1 MNNLGLLE
9 FREMTRGIVAA
20 DQMVKAAPVELI
32 LATSVCPGKFI
43 ALVAGEIGAVKEA
56 LKRGKESFADG
67 VVDEFLLPHIHPAVI
82 PALTGTGPLEKK
94 GQSLG
99 LIETFT
105 VAAAVRAG
113 DAAAKGAEVTLAEI
127 RIARGMGGK
136 SLVILIG
143 EVSAVK
149 TGVELGARAVEEGQ
163 LVSRAVISNASPK
176 LLERLL

>member
-1 MNNLGLLE
+1 VNNLGLLE
-9 FREMTRGIVAA
+9 FREMTRGIVAT
-20 DQMVKAAPVELI
+20 DQMLKAAPVELI

-43 ALVAGEIGAVKEA
+43 TLVAGEVGAVKEA
-56 LKRGKESFADG
+56 LRRGKETFSDG
-67 VVDEFLLPHIHPAVI
+67 VIDEFFLANIHPTVI
-82 PALTGTGPLEKK
+82 PALTGTMPLDKK

-105 VAAAVRAG
+105 VAAAIRAG

-136 SLVILIG
+136 SLVIVIG

-149 TGVELGARAVEEGQ
+149 TAVQLGVKAVDEGQ
-163 LVSRAVISNASPK
+163 LVSQAVISNVSAQLMEK
-176 LLERLL
+176 VI

>member
-20 DQMVKAAPVELI
+20 DQMIKSAPVELI
-32 LATSVCPGKFI
+32 LATSLCPGKFI

-56 LKRGKESFADG
+56 LRRGKDTFLDG
-67 VVDEFLLPHIHPAVI
+67 VIDEFLLPNIHPAVI
-82 PALTGTGPLEKK
+82 PALTGTSALDKK

-105 VAAAVRAG
+105 VAAAIRAG
-113 DAAAKGAEVTLAEI
+113 DAAAKGAEVSLAEI

-136 SLVILIG
+136 SLVILMG
-143 EVSAVK
+143 EVSAIK
-149 TGVELGARAVEEGQ
+149 TAVHLGVRAVEEGQ
-163 LVSRAVISNASPK
+163 LVSQAVISNTSPK
-176 LLERLL
+176 LIEKLL